1 MDADLLHGFY
11 LGDLFVEPLKGQVTD
26 RTGSRHL
33 PPKAAEVLLCLAR
46 DSGELVTRE
55 HLLECAW
62 GEDQGS
68 HEALSHAVSEIRT
81 ALDDHA
87 DDPVYIQT
95 LPRVG
100 YRLAVDPE
108 LPGGDSDSIVI
119 GAEGASVKDIGLFE
133 NLQRRG
139 VLETA
144 LAYMILG
151 WLLIQVADVVFEQ
164 LHMPRWAG
172 TFVTVLIIAGF
183 PIAIVLS
190 WFLELRHGHAVVDD
204 LSPAQHRRRR
214 FSRTY
219 ISIVCSL
226 AIAGIMVAIYDQL
239 VGLPAPE
246 AEPAIRTEVV
256 HDPQVVDELQPPPVV
271 DNSLAV
277 LPFANLDGSRET
289 QIFADGLVEGVINQL
304 SRIPG
309 LRVASRGDSFTL
321 DPNTPSQEVRDRLRV
336 EMYLE
341 GSVEMNAD
349 EMRVTVQLIDSEDGF
364 HILSRRFEL
373 PRQEFFALYD
383 EITNL
388 TVANVRVSLPPELQP
403 SPSEPLTRPSLNAYA
418 LYRQGIEASRQPTSI
433 DTVASALSWFD
444 AALVLDPDYAAAH
457 AGKCAVYVVG
467 YSEMD
472 DATYID
478 RAESSCAKAL
488 SLNPNLYVVHTSLGD
503 LYRATGRYGD
513 AEGAYLA
520 ALANDPANVD
530 ALRGLGLAYQH
541 LKQPLEAENILRRAT
556 DAHPGDAAAFN
567 SLGGF
572 LFQKGRFDEA
582 LTQYE
587 FAVALRPDDAKYV
600 SNLGS
605 VHTMLGNF
613 ASAARYY
620 QKSVD
625 IKPRKTTYSNLG
637 LMYFYT
643 GDYQAAI
650 EAQRAAVELQP
661 NDCLA
666 RANLA
671 DTLWAAGLTET
682 ARQAYLEAESAAA
695 RALEVNPND
704 PLTIMDMA
712 WIKAGLHEHDEARR
726 LIDRAMEVMP
736 DDPWVH
742 YYDGIIHNRAGNSSQ
757 AFVALRTAV
766 DHGFSRDVLAGDPNL
781 ANLKGD
787 SRFSDIAEESE

>member
-26 RTGSRHL
+26 RTGSRRL

-46 DSGELVTRE
+46 EPGELVTRE

-62 GEDQGS
+62 AGDKGS

-100 YRLAVDPE
+100 YRLAIDPE
-108 LPGGDSDSIVI
+108 LPGGESDSIVI
-119 GAEGASVKDIGLFE
+119 GAPGTSVGDIGLFE
-133 NLQRRG
+133 NLRRRG

-183 PIAIVLS
+183 PIAIALS
-190 WFLELRHGHAVVDD
+190 WFLELRHGRAVLDD
-204 LSPAQHRRRR
+204 LSPADHRKRR

-226 AIAGIMVAIYDQL
+226 AIAGVMVAIYDQL

-246 AEPAIRTEVV
+246 AEMTIDVV
-256 HDPQVVDELQPPPVV
+256 QEPQPPPIVE
-271 DNSLAV
+271 NSLAV

-289 QIFADGLVEGVINQL
+289 QVFADGLVEGVINQL

-321 DPNTPSQEVRDRLRV
+321 EPNTPSQYVRDRLRV

-349 EMRVTVQLIDSEDGF
+349 EMRVTVQLINSDDGF

-388 TVANVRVSLPPELQP
+388 TVANVRISLPPELQP
-403 SPSEPLTRPSLNAYA
+403 SHSEPLARPSLNAYA
-418 LYRQGIEASRQPTSI
+418 LYRQGIEASRQPASI
-433 DTVASALSWFD
+433 DTVASALGWFD
-444 AALVLDPDYAAAH
+444 AALSIDPDYAAAH
-457 AGKCAVYVVG
+457 AGKCAVYVLG
-467 YSEMD
+467 YREMD
-472 DATYID
+472 DASYIE

-488 SLNPNLYVVHTSLGD
+488 SLNPNLYIVHTSLGD
-503 LYRATGRYGD
+503 LYRATGRYND
-513 AEGAYLA
+513 AEDAYLTT
-520 ALANDPANVD
+520 LASDPTNID
-530 ALRGLGLAYQH
+530 ALRGLGIAYQH
-541 LKQPLEAENILRRAT
+541 LNQPLEAEGILRRAT
-556 DAHPGDAAAFN
+556 DAHPGAAAAFN
-567 SLGGF
+567 SLGIF
-572 LFQKGRFDEA
+572 LSQQGRYDEA
-582 LTQYE
+582 LTQTEY
-587 FAVALRPDDAKYV
+587 AVALRPDNAKYV
-600 SNLGS
+600 SNLGAA
-605 VHTMLGNF
+605 HMMLGDF

-620 QKSVD
+620 QRSVD
-625 IKPRKTTYSNLG
+625 IRPRKSTYVNLG
-637 LMYFYT
+637 MMYFYT

-682 ARQAYLEAESAAA
+682 ARQAYLEAETAAE

-712 WIKAGLHEHDEARR
+712 WIKAGLHDHDEAREF
-726 LIDRAMEVMP
+726 IDRAMQIVP
-736 DDPWVH
+736 DDPYVH

-757 AFVALRTAV
+757 AFVALQDAVQLGFPTAII
-766 DHGFSRDVLAGDPNL
+766 AGDPNL
-781 ANLKGD
+781 ANLRGD